1 MKHILV
7 IDDSPFVIDAVR
19 DALEPDGIEVAGL
32 AAVDELDPASELDEV
47 DLILLDVQLSP
58 VVDDTISGVMRR
70 RARSTAPVL
79 LLSSLPEGELA
90 ARTQASGVDG
100 YILKERGVDEVA
112 DEVRAWLDGRKE
124 RHRKGP

>member
-7 IDDSPFVIDAVR
+7 IDDSPFVIEAVR

-32 AAVDELDPASELDEV
+32 TEVNELDRASELDEV

-58 VVDDTISGVMRR
+58 MVGDAISGVMRR
-70 RARSTAPVL
+70 RARRTTPVV

-90 ARTQASGVDG
+90 ERTHASGVDG

-112 DEVRAWLDGRKE
+112 DEVRAWLDGRKA
-124 RHRKGP
+124 RHRKVP